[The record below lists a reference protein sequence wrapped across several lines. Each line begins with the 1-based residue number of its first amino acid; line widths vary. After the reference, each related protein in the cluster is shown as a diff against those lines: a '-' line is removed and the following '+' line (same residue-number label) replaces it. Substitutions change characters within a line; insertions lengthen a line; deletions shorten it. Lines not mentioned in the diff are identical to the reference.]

1 MVVSRGQADE
11 VDQAF
16 GSGSRLVGQ
25 LRFDAGNLTLDLV
38 ATVGRRFGTPIERL
52 TGPDR
57 LLAWVQG
64 VGLRLVLTPTTVD
77 DVARVREFRE
87 QANEMVRATLAGL
100 VPPAQAVAAVNSAC
114 AFPVTLERAADG
126 SGVVASPVVPTAD
139 IIIGLAARD
148 TVVLLLGPDRRRIA
162 ECAARDCRMLYIR
175 PPGARRVWC
184 SSAHCG
190 NRNRVAANYARTK
203 GRSVAAEGN
212 R

>member
-1 MVVSRGQADE
+1 VARGYQADE
-11 VDQAF
+11 VGQAF
-16 GSGSRLVGQ
+16 ASGSRLVGQ
-25 LRFDAGNLTLDLV
+25 LRFDAGNLTLDLI

-57 LLAWVQG
+57 LLAWVRG
-64 VGLRLVLTPTTVD
+64 VGLRLVLTATTAD

-100 VPPAQAVAAVNSAC
+100 APPAEAVAAVNSAC

-126 SGVVASPVVPTAD
+126 LGVVASPAVPTAE
-139 IIIGLAARD
+139 IIIGLVARD
-148 TVVLLLGPDRRRIA
+148 TVVLLLGPDRRGIA
-162 ECAARDCRMLYIR
+162 ECAAGDCRMLYIR

>member
-1 MVVSRGQADE
+1 VARDYQEDEVGQASP
-11 VDQAF
+11 
-16 GSGSRLVGQ
+16 SGPRLAGQ
-25 LRFDAGNLTLDLV
+25 LRFDAGNLTLDLI
-38 ATVGRRFGTPIERL
+38 ATVGRRFGAPIERL

-57 LLAWVQG
+57 LEAWVRG
-64 VGLRLVLTPTTVD
+64 VDLRLVLSATTVD

-87 QANEMVRATLAGL
+87 QANEVVRATHAGL
-100 VPPAQAVAAVNSAC
+100 TPLAQAVAAVNSAC
-114 AFPVTLERAADG
+114 AFPVTLGRIAGG
-126 SGVVASPVVPTAD
+126 SDIVASPAVPMAD
-139 IIIGLAARD
+139 IIIGLVARD

-175 PPGARRVWC
+175 PAGARRVWC

-203 GRSVAAEGN
+203 GRTVAAGDN